1 MKHSF
6 TAAFIAGLACVGGI
20 TVGNVYAAAAV
31 SEEQTVLD
39 ADRNLHKA
47 LVKADKKTLERLLD
61 KEFTWTDSAGKTQV
75 RADVIKQPPAP
86 LIVSVADAQTTER
99 SYGKVGVVRVDRGK
113 QHSMR
118 VWVKH
123 LLGWR
128 ALLVHEVTQLDK
140 PAPPA
145 APGPAECD
153 NPCKGI
159 PYKPKTAAEKGII
172 ASWQQLETAVTTHDA
187 DAWAAHFL
195 NEFVLI
201 SSNGAEPSTKA
212 VRMAT
217 IQKQK
222 ETNAPTAP
230 PPLTAARMHNFGDTV
245 VMLSLHQPH
254 NGGKPLRVSR
264 VWVKGT
270 DMWQMAISFQTR
282 IEGETTSILQ

>member
-1 MKHSF
+1 MKHLF
-6 TAAFIAGLACVGGI
+6 TTAFIAGVACVGGI
-20 TVGNVYAAAAV
+20 AAPAAHAAAAV
-31 SEEQTVLD
+31 TSEEQTVLE
-39 ADRNLHKA
+39 ADRNLLRA
-47 LVKADKKTLERLLD
+47 LAKADKKTLERLLD
-61 KEFTWTDSAGKTQV
+61 KEFTWTNSAGKTQT
-75 RADVIKQPPAP
+75 RADVVKEPPAP
-86 LIVSVADAQTTER
+86 LVAAVADAQASER

-113 QHSMR
+113 QHAMR

-123 LLGWR
+123 LTGWK

-145 APGPAECD
+145 AAGPAECD

-187 DAWAAHFL
+187 DAWALHFL

-212 VRMAT
+212 LRMAT
-217 IQKQK
+217 IQRQK
-222 ETNAPTAP
+222 ETNAASVP
-230 PPLTAARMHNFGDTV
+230 PPLTAARMYHFGDTV

-254 NGGKPLRVSR
+254 SGKPLRVSR
-264 VWVKGT
+264 VWVNGK

-282 IEGETTSILQ
+282 IEGETVSTLQ

>member
-1 MKHSF
+1 MKKLF
-6 TAAFIAGLACVGGI
+6 AMAFVFSCIGGSQFL
-20 TVGNVYAAAAV
+20 GEAHAAAAA
-31 SEEQTVLD
+31 SDELTVLE
-39 ADRNLHKA
+39 ADRNLIRA
-47 LVKADKKTLERLLD
+47 LASSDKKTLERLLD
-61 KEFTWTDSAGKTQV
+61 KDFTWTNSTGKTQT
-75 RADVIKQPPAP
+75 RADVLKEPPAP
-86 LIVSVADAQTTER
+86 LIAPAPDAQTSER

-113 QHSMR
+113 QHAMR

-123 LLGWR
+123 LTRWQ

-140 PAPPA
+140 PASPS

-153 NPCKGI
+153 NPCKKI
-159 PYKPKTAAEKGII
+159 PYKPKSAAEKGII

-187 DAWAAHFL
+187 DAWSQHFL

-222 ETNAPTAP
+222 ETNAPSAP

-264 VWVKGT
+264 VWVKGKGL
-270 DMWQMAISFQTR
+270 WQMAISFQTR
-282 IEGETTSILQ
+282 IEGETTSTLQ